1 MAETLFSAAELTG
14 QSRSHVVDL
23 DDPRCSLHKEVVL
36 PFLTLHMAAL
46 GDGIDLRP
54 ASSFRDFD
62 RQLAIWNG
70 KCRGERELR
79 GSDGALLDARAMR
92 LEELVDAILTWSALP
107 GASRHH
113 WGTDF
118 DAYDAAAVPPGYV
131 VQLSAEEFGRGGV
144 FSRLNLWLDEHA
156 EEYGFFRPYVGFRG
170 GVRPE
175 PWHLSHAAVA
185 EAALGQFRVEMLQQA
200 LDGAGLEGYEVV
212 KERLPELFAR
222 YVCNID
228 RPVSSPGTRL
238 A

>member
-1 MAETLFSAAELTG
+1 MADTLFSAAELTG

-23 DDPRCSLHKEVVL
+23 DDPRCSLHREVVL

-46 GDGIDLRP
+46 GEGIDLRL
-54 ASSFRDFD
+54 ASSYRDFD
-62 RQLAIWNG
+62 RQLSIWNG

-79 GSDGALLDARAMR
+79 DANGGLLDAGA
-92 LEELVDAILTWSALP
+92 LGPEELVEAILTWSALP

-118 DAYDAAAVPPGYV
+118 DAYDAAAVPPDYV
-131 VQLSAEEFGRGGV
+131 LQLSQEEFAPGGV
-144 FSRLNLWLDEHA
+144 FSRLNQWLDVHA
-156 EEYGFFRPYVGFRG
+156 GEYGFFRPYAGFRG

-175 PWHLSHAAVA
+175 PWHLSHAEVA

-200 LDGAGLEGYEVV
+200 LEGAGLEGYDSVRP
-212 KERLPELFAR
+212 RLPEIFAR

-228 RPVSSPGTRL
+228 RPVSPPGTRL